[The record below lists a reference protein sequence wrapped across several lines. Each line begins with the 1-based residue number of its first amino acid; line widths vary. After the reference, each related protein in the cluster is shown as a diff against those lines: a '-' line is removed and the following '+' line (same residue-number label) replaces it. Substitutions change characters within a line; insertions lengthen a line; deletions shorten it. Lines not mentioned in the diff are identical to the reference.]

1 MTERTTCVVVGGGPA
16 GMMAA
21 LILARAGV
29 EVTVLEKHGDFLRDF
44 RGDTVHPTTLE
55 LLDELGLL
63 DEFTAIPH
71 AKIRRLVARTE
82 GGQSITVADLT
93 RLKVKYPYI
102 TLAPQWDFLNILAS
116 AGEREPSFRLL
127 RNAEFTELV
136 REGARVAGVRFRTPE
151 GERELRADLT
161 IAADGRWSRVRE
173 QAGLAVTAFR
183 VPFDLWWFRL
193 DTAAPVDESV
203 LPTSADGRLFIVIP
217 RAGYVQMG
225 CLIPKGADAG
235 LRAEGIDG
243 LRRAAAK
250 AIPAAGDAA
259 SRLEWGDVKLLDVT
273 LNRLRRW
280 HLDGLLCIGDAAH
293 AMSPVG
299 GVGVNLAVQ
308 DGVAAATMLARPL
321 LEGTLVERDLAAVQ
335 RRRAS
340 AAVFTQR
347 LQRVLHLGL
356 GRVVAAG
363 AGLEPPRALVGLLD
377 RLPALRGIPARLLA
391 VGRRPEHA
399 PDFARR

>member
-1 MTERTTCVVVGGGPA
+1 MAERTGCVVVGGGPA
-16 GMMAA
+16 GMMAG
-21 LILARAGV
+21 LVLARAGV

-55 LLDELGLL
+55 LLDELGLFE
-63 DEFTAIPH
+63 EFAAIPH

-82 GGQSITVADLT
+82 GGQRIAVADLT
-93 RLKVKYPYI
+93 RLKVRYPYI
-102 TLAPQWDFLNILAS
+102 TLAPQWDFLTILAA
-116 AGEREPSFRLL
+116 AGEREPMFRLL
-127 RNAEFTELV
+127 RNAEFTDLV
-136 REGARVAGVRFRTPE
+136 RDGSRVAGVRYRGPD
-151 GERELRADLT
+151 GDHELRADLT

-173 QAGLAVTAFR
+173 RAGLAVTAFR

-193 DTAAPVDESV
+193 DTSGAVEESV
-203 LPTSADGRLFIVIP
+203 LPTSADGRLFVVIP

-225 CLIPKGADAG
+225 CLIPKGADAA
-235 LRAEGIDG
+235 LRAAGIEP

-250 AIPAAGDAA
+250 AIPVAAEAA
-259 SRLEWGDVKLLDVT
+259 SRLAWGDVKLLDV
-273 LNRLRRW
+273 RLDRLSRW

-308 DGVAAATMLARPL
+308 DGVAAAAMLARPL
-321 LEGTLVERDLAAVQ
+321 LDGTLTERDLAAVQ

-347 LQRVLHLGL
+347 LQRVLHRAL
-356 GRVVAAG
+356 GRVVTRG
-363 AGLEPPRALVGLLD
+363 EGLEPPRSLVRLLD
-377 RLPALRGIPARLLA
+377 RLPALGAIPARLLA